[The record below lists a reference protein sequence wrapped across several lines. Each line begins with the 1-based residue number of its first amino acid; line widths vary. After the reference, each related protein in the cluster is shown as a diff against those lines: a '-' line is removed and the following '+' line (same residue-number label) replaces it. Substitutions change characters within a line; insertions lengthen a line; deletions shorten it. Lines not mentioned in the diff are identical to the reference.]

1 VTAPAPEVDL
11 LEQIESGAAPR
22 RVLEFAA
29 RGMVPLPPGELV
41 RALATVILMRDSALT
56 MLAEK
61 SLKDCPPKAWSEAIA
76 SPGVRPEQLDVLAR
90 RTADPELLE
99 PLIRHR
105 AVRDGTLVW
114 LAERIEPALQEILV
128 TNQTRLLGAPL
139 IVERLFENPHL
150 SADIRRR
157 ADEFV
162 EEFFLKK
169 ERELDEAADAPE
181 PEVSPEVPAPTAAA
195 DRHAPVDA
203 DAVLSEEV
211 EKSLISRLA
220 TMSVAQRI
228 RLAYRGNK
236 EERLF
241 LIRDSNRLVAAAV
254 LKSPR
259 TREADVEVIAKMKSV
274 TEDVLRIIAS
284 RKSWMRK
291 YSILESVVKNPRS
304 PINLT
309 LPFVIRLTHKDQ
321 KALANDRNVPEA
333 LRSMARREVARRE
346 D

>member
-1 VTAPAPEVDL
+1 
-11 LEQIESGAAPR
+11 
-22 RVLEFAA
+22 
-29 RGMVPLPPGELV
+29 
-41 RALATVILMRDSALT
+41 
-56 MLAEK
+56 
-61 SLKDCPPKAWSEAIA
+61 
-76 SPGVRPEQLDVLAR
+76 
-90 RTADPELLE
+90 
-99 PLIRHR
+99 
-105 AVRDGTLVW
+105 
-114 LAERIEPALQEILV
+114 
-128 TNQTRLLGAPL
+128 
-139 IVERLFENPHL
+139 
-150 SADIRRR
+150 
-157 ADEFV
+157 
-162 EEFFLKK
+162 
-169 ERELDEAADAPE
+169 
-181 PEVSPEVPAPTAAA
+181 
-195 DRHAPVDA
+195 
-203 DAVLSEEV
+203 V